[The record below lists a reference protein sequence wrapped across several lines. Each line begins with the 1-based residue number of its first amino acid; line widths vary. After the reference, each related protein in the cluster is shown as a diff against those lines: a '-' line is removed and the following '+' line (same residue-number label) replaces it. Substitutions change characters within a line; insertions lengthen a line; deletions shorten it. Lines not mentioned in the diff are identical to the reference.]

1 MSHHRTSTGEGQGAA
16 CEIRVNEQAVTVV
29 GERHMGRNI
38 KRLAIEQ
45 GVTIAEDFVLS
56 IEHEPRRTRIVADE
70 EVIVVE
76 TGTCFT
82 AVADDDNS

>member
-1 MSHHRTSTGEGQGAA
+1 MDHSRTNTDEGQRVA
-16 CEIRVNEQAVTVV
+16 CEIRVNEQTVTVV
-29 GERHMGRNI
+29 GGHHTGTSI
-38 KRLAIEQ
+38 KRVAIEQ
-45 GVTIAEDFVLS
+45 GVAIAEDFVLS

>member
-1 MSHHRTSTGEGQGAA
+1 MNHGRTEEQGGT
-16 CEIRVNEQAVTVV
+16 CEIRVNERAVTIV
-29 GERHMGRNI
+29 GERHTGTSI
-38 KRLAIEQ
+38 KQVAIEQ
-45 GVTIAEDFVLS
+45 GVAIAEDFVLS

-76 TGTCFT
+76 TGVCFT

>member
-1 MSHHRTSTGEGQGAA
+1 MDHDRTEAQSGT
-16 CEIRVNEQAVTVV
+16 CEIRVNEQVVTIM
-29 GERHMGRNI
+29 GEQHTGTSI

-45 GVTIAEDFVLS
+45 GVAIAEDFVLS

-70 EVIVVE
+70 EVIVVK

>member
-1 MSHHRTSTGEGQGAA
+1 MNHGRTEEQSGT

-29 GERHMGRNI
+29 GERHTGTGI
-38 KRLAIEQ
+38 KQVAIEQ
-45 GVTIAEDFVLS
+45 GVVIAEDFVLS

>member
-1 MSHHRTSTGEGQGAA
+1 MDHDRTEAQSGT
-16 CEIRVNEQAVTVV
+16 CEIRVNEQIVTVV
-29 GERHMGRNI
+29 GEQHTGTSI

-70 EVIVVE
+70 EVIVVK

>member
-1 MSHHRTSTGEGQGAA
+1 MSHGRTEAQSGT
-16 CEIRVNEQAVTVV
+16 CEIRVNEQIVTVM
-29 GERHMGRNI
+29 GERHTGTDI
-38 KRLAIEQ
+38 KRVAVEQ
-45 GVTIAEDFVLS
+45 GASIAEDFVLS
-56 IEHEPRRTRIVADE
+56 IEYEPRRTRIVADE

>member
-1 MSHHRTSTGEGQGAA
+1 MNHGRTEEQSGT
-16 CEIRVNEQAVTVV
+16 CEIHVNEQAVTVV
-29 GERHMGRNI
+29 GERHTGTRI
-38 KRLAIEQ
+38 KQVAIEQ

-56 IEHEPRRTRIVADE
+56 IEHEPRRTKIVADE

>member
-1 MSHHRTSTGEGQGAA
+1 MNHDRTEAQSGA
-16 CEIRVNEQAVTVV
+16 CEIRVNEQAVIVA
-29 GERHMGRNI
+29 GEQHTGTSI

-70 EVIVVE
+70 EMIVVE

>member
-1 MSHHRTSTGEGQGAA
+1 MDHDRTEAQSGT
-16 CEIRVNEQAVTVV
+16 CEIRVNEQTVTVV
-29 GERHMGRNI
+29 GEQHTGTSI

-70 EVIVVE
+70 EVIVVK

>member
-1 MSHHRTSTGEGQGAA
+1 MNHDRTEAQSGT
-16 CEIRVNEQAVTVV
+16 CEIRVNEQAVIVA
-29 GERHMGRNI
+29 GEQHTGTSI

-70 EVIVVE
+70 EMIVVE

>member
-1 MSHHRTSTGEGQGAA
+1 MSHNRTSTDEGQGVA

-29 GERHMGRNI
+29 GERHKGTSI

-45 GVTIAEDFVLS
+45 GVSIAEDFVLS

>member
-1 MSHHRTSTGEGQGAA
+1 MNHGRTEEQSGT
-16 CEIRVNEQAVTVV
+16 CEILVNEQAVTVV
-29 GERHMGRNI
+29 GERHTGTSI
-38 KRLAIEQ
+38 KQVAIEQ

-56 IEHEPRRTRIVADE
+56 IEHEPRRTKIVADE

>member
-1 MSHHRTSTGEGQGAA
+1 MDHDRTEAQSGT
-16 CEIRVNEQAVTVV
+16 CKISVNEQAVTVV
-29 GERHMGRNI
+29 GEQHTGTSI